1 MQMGMLGSGS
11 GNNQLNA
18 GNPETKEADVLDQV
32 LLNEG
37 NEKKN

>member
-37 NEKKN
+37 NEKK